1 MEPVKNAQ
9 SPANVQRA
17 EDPFP
22 TLDEIAAL
30 RAWYE
35 GLPARQ
41 AVTRYLHA
49 KKATG
54 QSSRSMLGAIRRR
67 LAALARS
74 RHRDELAELF
84 EHSASERAERLGH
97 VLNAID
103 DLAQLPVA
111 SPAIDD
117 DIERWLPPR
126 AVAALARQGIRNL
139 AELTLAIPRRRRW
152 WTAVPGLGAVG
163 ARGIEAF
170 FAEHP
175 QLVQRARDL
184 IVVPSS
190 ELAPWERLIV
200 PQEVDGSHGVF
211 RADQATCT
219 LSAPNDY
226 QAVQAWIELQESAA
240 TQRAYRKEA
249 ERLMLWAIVERG
261 KALSSLTTED
271 AIAYRQF
278 LRRPTPK
285 DRWVG
290 PARPRSS
297 GEWRPFQGVLAP
309 SSAAY
314 ALSVIGGLFRWLI
327 QQRYSLANPFAGVKV
342 KGAKSTAP
350 FDSGRAFNDHEWSL
364 IRPVAS
370 DIAWV
375 GGWSEKAAQR
385 LRFVLDFWYATG
397 LRPDEMVTATLGC
410 VRRDDSGDDW
420 LDVVGKGSKKGS
432 VALPLAARGALDR
445 YLAFRGLPTTRAR
458 WNPQTPLVAA
468 IGEDACPI
476 TTSRLWA
483 VLHRFFQHASQQ
495 LADISP
501 GTADK
506 AGRATPHWLRH
517 THATHALASGAELVS
532 VRDNLRHASIATTSV
547 YLHADAT
554 ARARQ
559 MNDAFRGK

>member
-1 MEPVKNAQ
+1 MESVKSSQ
-9 SPANVQRA
+9 SPDHIQCAYEQ
-17 EDPFP
+17 FP
-22 TLDEIAAL
+22 SVSEIAAL
-30 RAWYE
+30 RAWYS

-41 AVTRYLHA
+41 AVVRYLHA
-49 KKATG
+49 TKASG

-67 LAALARS
+67 LAEQARL
-74 RHRDELAELF
+74 RHRDDLADLF
-84 EHSASERAERLGH
+84 DHAASERDER
-97 VLNAID
+97 VRAVFNAVD
-103 DLAQLPVA
+103 DLQRLPVA
-111 SPAIDD
+111 VPAIGDA
-117 DIERWLPPR
+117 IERWLPAR
-126 AVAALARQGIRNL
+126 AVGALTRQGIRTL
-139 AELTLAIPRRRRW
+139 AALTLAIPRRRRW
-152 WTAVPGLGAVG
+152 WTTVPGLGAVG
-163 ARGIEAF
+163 ARAIEAF

-175 QLVQRARDL
+175 RLVQRARDL
-184 IVVPSS
+184 IVVPPSDIV
-190 ELAPWERLIV
+190 PWERLIV

-219 LSAPNDY
+219 LSARNDY
-226 QAVQAWIELQESAA
+226 QAVHAWIELQESAA

-249 ERLMLWAIVERG
+249 ERLMLWAIIERG

-278 LRRPTPK
+278 LRKPTPK

-290 PARPRSS
+290 PARPRAS

-364 IRPVAS
+364 IRPIAHDVARIS
-370 DIAWV
+370 
-375 GGWSEKAAQR
+375 GWSEEAAQR

-397 LRPDEMVTATLGC
+397 LRPDEMAKATLGS
-410 VRRDDSGDDW
+410 VRRDDVGDDW
-420 LDVVGKGSKKGS
+420 LDVVGKGNKKGS

-458 WNPQTPLVAA
+458 WNPQTSLVVA
-468 IGEDACPI
+468 ILEDAGPI
-476 TTSRLWA
+476 STSRLWA
-483 VLHRFFQHASQQ
+483 VLRKFFQHASRQ

-501 GTADK
+501 VTAEK

-547 YLHADAT
+547 YLHADAR

-559 MNDAFRGK
+559 MNDAFK